1 MGTVLVRLECL
12 VPDINIL
19 IPSIIGTFTS
29 QSSVHAPPRNANLG
43 SDDHQRAGPSGTNRS
58 NLSAVERLQRAFAR
72 ESRQQNVERDPR
84 YRHFQNNSSSDNDY
98 QSENLSNDSSDD
110 ENTSSLFY
118 QQSRNTQESISASA
132 CPENMVSHGDDSRP
146 SGSKS
151 KNSARHV
158 SAEVHVVP
166 LDDKNVE
173 ILEQEESTRV
183 NDSSASGDSSR
194 SQLNELSDNQ
204 EKSQLSHIVEI
215 HADEEEVQSSEVN
228 EGNA

>member
-1 MGTVLVRLECL
+1 MFTSRYQYL
-12 VPDINIL
+12 DF
-19 IPSIIGTFTS
+19 SIIGTFTS
-29 QSSVHAPPRNANLG
+29 QSSVHAPPRSANLG
-43 SDDHQRAGPSGTNRS
+43 SDDQQRAGPSGTNRS
-58 NLSAVERLQRAFAR
+58 NLSAVEKLQRAFAR
-72 ESRQQNVERDPR
+72 ESRQQNLERDPR

-110 ENTSSLFY
+110 ENTSLFN
-118 QQSRNTQESISASA
+118 QQSRNTQESSSASA
-132 CPENMVSHGDDSRP
+132 YPENTVSHGDYNRP

-151 KNSARHV
+151 KNSARNV

-173 ILEQEESTRV
+173 ILEQEESSRV
-183 NDSSASGDSSR
+183 NDSSASGDNSR
-194 SQLNELSDNQ
+194 SQVNELSDNQ

-215 HADEEEVQSSEVN
+215 HADEEEVQSSDVD